1 MNTTNLKSRS
11 TETAATPDRFKSR
24 MTVVF
29 YLVTILTGGVILFA
43 HGRSDLK
50 VDLIAT
56 VCYMAVTAVFYQLSR

>member
-11 TETAATPDRFKSR
+11 SETAATSDRFKSR
-24 MTVVF
+24 MTGAF
-29 YLVTILTGGVILFA
+29 YFVTILTGGIVLFV
-43 HGRSDLK
+43 HGRSDLQ